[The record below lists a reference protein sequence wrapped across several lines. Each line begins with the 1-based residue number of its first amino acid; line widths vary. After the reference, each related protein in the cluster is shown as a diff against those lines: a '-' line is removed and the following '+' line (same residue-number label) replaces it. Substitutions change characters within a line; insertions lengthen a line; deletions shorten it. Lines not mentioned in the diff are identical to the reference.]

1 MVRVKTALLSAY
13 YKDGLEPL
21 VQVLSGLHVDMI
33 STGGTLDFLRKMGH
47 PARAVEDIT
56 QFPEMLGGRVKTLHP
71 KVFGGILSRREEP
84 QDRAQIAEFDVPE
97 IDLVVVNLYPFE
109 ETVALGGTHEA
120 IIEKIDVGGVSLIR
134 AAAKNH
140 KDVVIVADPADYQC
154 IADELRANQGFIT
167 FETRKKLAAKA
178 FQITSSYDAAI
189 GRYLYEAT
197 ENQNFPDQFVAT
209 ASPVRMLRYGEN
221 PHQKGAFYGKLDQV
235 FHQLHGKEMSYNNMV
250 DASAALDLIR
260 EFGTERP
267 ATVIV
272 KHTNACGVAVSDLLS
287 DSYARALDCDPISAF
302 GGVIAMNRVI
312 DVPTA
317 VLLNDLFFEVLIA
330 PGFEDQAFNL
340 LKIKKNR
347 ILLTDKG
354 LPLAK
359 VQVKTLFNGLLVQ
372 EADQMLAQKTD
383 CKVVTEKEPDATD
396 WANLLFANKIVK
408 HTKSNTIVLA
418 KDGILLAS
426 GTGQTSR
433 VDALHQAIQKAQNF
447 GFDLAGASLASDAFF
462 PFADCVEIAA
472 AQGIASV
479 IQPGGSVRDQDSID
493 ACNRSGI
500 SMVTTGIRH
509 FKH

>member
-1 MVRVKTALLSAY
+1 
-13 YKDGLEPL
+13 
-21 VQVLSGLHVDMI
+21 
-33 STGGTLDFLRKMGH
+33 
-47 PARAVEDIT
+47 
-56 QFPEMLGGRVKTLHP
+56 
-71 KVFGGILSRREEP
+71 
-84 QDRAQIAEFDVPE
+84 
-97 IDLVVVNLYPFE
+97 
-109 ETVALGGTHEA
+109 
-120 IIEKIDVGGVSLIR
+120 
-134 AAAKNH
+134 
-140 KDVVIVADPADYQC
+140 
-154 IADELRANQGFIT
+154 
-167 FETRKKLAAKA
+167 
-178 FQITSSYDAAI
+178 
-189 GRYLYEAT
+189 
-197 ENQNFPDQFVAT
+197 
-209 ASPVRMLRYGEN
+209 
-221 PHQKGAFYGKLDQV
+221 
-235 FHQLHGKEMSYNNMV
+235 MV